1 MEEFAMVEGIGFL
14 FCILVFVG
22 IGLYQKIKVNS
33 QFEHFDMSNVS
44 IGKMAQDAGKCS
56 KYQARKNMMAGKYN
70 KDSNHVI

>member
-1 MEEFAMVEGIGFL
+1 MVEGIGFL

-44 IGKMAQDAGKCS
+44 IGKMAHDSNKSAYEVK
-56 KYQARKNMMAGKYN
+56 KNMMAGKYN